1 MISLVMLPA
10 LCCDE
15 GLYDRITAALSD
27 LVSTRIIIPYE
38 ATLRACADKVLS
50 EVDGDFI
57 VMGTSFG
64 GHVAREVAFAAPDRV
79 KGLWIIGA
87 GPGAV
92 ASPQAALER
101 SAKLRGGQAED
112 VYQQFYKKITHLPG
126 ERGQWAAGAFLAM
139 ARRQDPLEV
148 ALQADA
154 LATRPDRWNDLA
166 RISCPTL
173 LLWGVHDQF
182 APAADALRMA
192 GLIPN
197 ARYVEV
203 AECGHLPTLEAP
215 AEVIE
220 AARHWLADIEV

>member
-1 MISLVMLPA
+1 MITLVMIPA

-15 GLYDRITAALSD
+15 GLYQGIVPALSD
-27 LVSTRIIIPYE
+27 LVSPRIIIPYE
-38 ATLRACADKVLS
+38 ATLKACVEKVLG
-50 EVDGDFI
+50 EAAGDFI

-64 GHVAREVAFAAPDRV
+64 GHVAREIALAAPDRV

-92 ASPQAALER
+92 ANPQAGLER
-101 SAKLRGGQAED
+101 GIKLRDGRAED
-112 VYQQFYKKITHLPG
+112 VYQQFFKMITHLPG
-126 ERGQWAAGAFLAM
+126 ERGPEAADMFLAM
-139 ARRQDPLEV
+139 ARHGDPLKV

-154 LATRPDRWNDLA
+154 LATRPDRWNDLG
-166 RISCPTL
+166 RITCPTL

-197 ARYVEV
+197 ARYVEI

-215 AEVIE
+215 AEVID
-220 AARHWLADIEV
+220 AARHWLSDLKV

>member
-1 MISLVMLPA
+1 MQTLVMIPA

-15 GLYDRITAALSD
+15 GLYQGIVPALSD
-27 LVSTRIIIPYE
+27 LVSPRIIIPYE
-38 ATLRACADKVLS
+38 ATLKACAEKVLG
-50 EVDGDFI
+50 EVAGDFI

-64 GHVAREVAFAAPDRV
+64 GHVAREIALAAPDRV

-92 ASPQAALER
+92 ANPHAGLER
-101 SAKLRGGQAED
+101 GIKLRDGRAED
-112 VYQQFYKKITHLPG
+112 VYQQFFKMITHLPG
-126 ERGQWAAGAFLAM
+126 ERGAEAADMFLAM
-139 ARRQDPLEV
+139 ARRGDPLKV

-154 LATRPDRWNDLA
+154 LATRPDRWNDLG
-166 RISCPTL
+166 RITCPTL

-197 ARYVEV
+197 ARYVEIG
-203 AECGHLPTLEAP
+203 ECGHLPTLEAP
-215 AEVIE
+215 AEVID
-220 AARHWLADIEV
+220 AARHWLSDLKV